1 MDSELLIQPKSVSP
15 PPGAVLVLHSLL
27 LEFPLAMVF
36 TEQLLTYSVG
46 ETIERSEDE
55 LDTVPTS
62 VLIQVVELPVP
73 EEKFLTLEVFHKF
86 TLDRAKQDIRS
97 VWRAILACGY
107 DLHFDRQKP
116 RSIDSRHAQKASR
129 KWSFEMDFALVQFVN
144 RLSRHLAITPARLHP
159 HEVYL
164 VASKNGADPEVSQWR
179 VCVCY
184 QNSIGTL
191 LCEAKGSC
199 CAVKVLW
206 RVCTAA
212 WPSST
217 SLPPRV
223 LTHSHTSSTSLQCV
237 TSHLNICS
245 SCPISC

>member
-1 MDSELLIQPKSVSP
+1 MSVQEDILKNV
-15 PPGAVLVLHSLL
+15 GKK
-27 LEFPLAMVF
+27 
-36 TEQLLTYSVG
+36 QLLTSIKK
-46 ETIERSEDE
+46 E
-55 LDTVPTS
+55 
-62 VLIQVVELPVP
+62 IQVT
-73 EEKFLTLEVFHKF
+73 EEKFLTLEGFYKF

-107 DLHFDRQKP
+107 DLHFDRCTC
-116 RSIDSRHAQKASR
+116 IDSRHAQKASR

-164 VASKNGADPEVSQWR
+164 VPSKNGADPEVACRLSVPVESLRLRFALLQSLNSKLENFFLPLVELR
-179 VCVCY
+179 LTQTY
-184 QNSIGTL
+184 QNSIATH
-191 LCEAKGSC
+191 LCKAKGSC